1 MPIIIDN
8 DLRTMLIPSDL
19 TLLGVESD
27 DDVKKIEFQM
37 PKTYCGFDLSQFEV
51 RVNFMN
57 AHGDG
62 DLYIAD
68 DVTVSGD
75 NLTFTWLV
83 GRSACMYK
91 GNTQF
96 IVCLK
101 KFDSNS
107 VVVQEFNTTV
117 YSLPVLEGLETT
129 EVVVQQNPDI
139 IEHILVLIEQAGIL
153 NPDDYYNKQE
163 VDALIPTELPNPEP
177 LTINGT
183 SYDGSEAVNMS
194 ITVESNAIENITGK
208 LIHVVDAVP
217 GAVEDLKLYDSNSQS
232 VASAE
237 IAVSNKNLFRIDL
250 IDNQVISKGITF
262 TKNQDGSISA
272 TGTSTDNNA
281 QTTCEIDKN
290 CFTTG
295 KVYTLSSNKA
305 LGFVVVRLDFTFTDD
320 STLTVNALNEQKS
333 FLLSKEVS
341 SCIASVTVPN
351 TNSYVNNEKVYP
363 QLELN
368 DYATSFIMNE
378 YSAIEFDGSEMPE
391 LPASISNLWS
401 NDDTV
406 ANIDMTYTANVIM
419 TSIDSYMN
427 ENVKSNQPTGNLTSQ
442 WDGVY
447 TVSLGME

>member
-8 DLRTMLIPSDL
+8 DLRTMSIPSDL

-37 PKTYCGFDLSQFEV
+37 PKTYCGFDLSEFEV
-51 RVNFMN
+51 RVNYMN
-57 AHGDG
+57 ANGDG

-91 GNTQF
+91 GLTQF

-117 YSLPVLEGLETT
+117 YSLPVLKGLETT
-129 EVVVQQNPDI
+129 EIVEQQNPDI
-139 IEHILVLIEQAGIL
+139 IEYILKLIDQAGIL
-153 NPDDYYNKQE
+153 NPDDYYTKQQ
-163 VDALIPTELPNPEP
+163 VDALIPTELPNPEA

-183 SYDGSEAVNMS
+183 SYDGSQAVDMTIVAQNEVVQ
-194 ITVESNAIENITGK
+194 TVTAK
-208 LIHVVDAVP
+208 MIHVVDAVP
-217 GAVEDLKLYDSNSQS
+217 GAVEDLKLYDSNSQG

-250 IDNQVISKGITF
+250 IDNQVVSKGITF

-272 TGTSTDNNA
+272 TGTSTDSNA
-281 QTTCEIDKN
+281 QTACEIDKN

-305 LGFVVVRLDFTFTDD
+305 LGSVVVRLDFTFTDE

-333 FLLSKEVS
+333 FSLSKVVS

-351 TNSYVNNEKVYP
+351 TNTYVNEKVYP
-363 QLELN
+363 QLEVN
-368 DYATSFIMNE
+368 DYATSFAMNE
-378 YSAIEFDGSEMPE
+378 YEAIDFDGTEMPE
-391 LPASISNLWS
+391 LPASISNVWS

-406 ANIDMTYTANVIM
+406 ANIEMSYTANTVL
-419 TSIDSYMN
+419 TAIDSYMGDN
-427 ENVKSNQPTGNLTSQ
+427 FKIDLPTGNLISQ

>member
-91 GNTQF
+91 GLTHF

-129 EVVVQQNPDI
+129 DVVVQQNPDI
-139 IEHILVLIEQAGIL
+139 IEHILKLIEQAGIL
-153 NPDDYYNKQE
+153 NPDDYYTKQQ
-163 VDALIPTELPNPEP
+163 VDALIPTELPNPEA

-183 SYDGSEAVNMS
+183 TYDGSQAVDMTIVAQNEV
-194 ITVESNAIENITGK
+194 IRTVSGK
-208 LIHVVDAVP
+208 LIHVVDAVS
-217 GAVEDLKLYDSNSQS
+217 GAVEDLKLYDSNSQVIS
-232 VASAE
+232 SAE
-237 IAVSNKNLFRIDL
+237 IAVTNKNLFRIDL

-272 TGTSTDNNA
+272 VGTSTDSNS

-290 CFTTG
+290 CFVTD

-305 LGFVVVRLDFTFTDD
+305 LGSVVVRLDFTFTDD

-333 FLLSKEVS
+333 FSLSKNVA

-351 TNSYVNNEKVYP
+351 TNTYVNEKVYP
-363 QLELN
+363 QLEVN
-368 DYATSFIMNE
+368 SYATSFVINE
-378 YSAIEFDGSEMPE
+378 YESIDFDGSEMPV
-391 LPASISNLWS
+391 LPDLISNLWC

-406 ANIDMTYTANVIM
+406 SNIEMSYTANTVM
-419 TSIDSYMN
+419 TAIDSYMG
-427 ENVKSNQPTGNLTSQ
+427 ENFRIELPTGNLISQ

>member
-8 DLRTMLIPSDL
+8 DLRTMSIPSDL

-37 PKTYCGFDLSQFEV
+37 PKTYCGFDLSEFEV
-51 RVNFMN
+51 RVNYMN
-57 AHGDG
+57 ANGDG

-91 GNTQF
+91 GLTQF

-117 YSLPVLEGLETT
+117 YSLPVLKGLETT
-129 EVVVQQNPDI
+129 EIVEQQNPDI
-139 IEHILVLIEQAGIL
+139 IEYILKLIGQAGIL
-153 NPDDYYNKQE
+153 NPDDYYTKQQ
-163 VDALIPTELPNPEP
+163 VDALIPTELPNPEA
-177 LTINGT
+177 LTINGNT
-183 SYDGSEAVNMS
+183 YDGSQAVDLTIVAQNEVVQ
-194 ITVESNAIENITGK
+194 TVTSK
-208 LIHVVDAVP
+208 MIHVVDAVP
-217 GAVEDLKLYDSNSQS
+217 GAVEDLNLYDSNSQA

-250 IDNQVISKGITF
+250 IDNQVVSKGITF

-272 TGTSTDNNA
+272 TGTSTDSNA

-295 KVYTLSSNKA
+295 KAYTLSSNKA
-305 LGFVVVRLDFTFTDD
+305 LGSVVVRLDFTFTDE

-333 FLLSKEVS
+333 FSLSKVVS

-351 TNSYVNNEKVYP
+351 TNTYVNEKVYP
-363 QLELN
+363 QLEVN
-368 DYATSFIMNE
+368 NYATSFVMNE
-378 YSAIEFDGSEMPE
+378 YEAIDFDGSEMPE

-406 ANIDMTYTANVIM
+406 ASIEMSYTANTVM
-419 TSIDSYMN
+419 TAINSYMGDN
-427 ENVKSNQPTGNLTSQ
+427 FKIDLPTGNLISQ

>member
-8 DLRTMLIPSDL
+8 DLRTMSIPSDL

-37 PKTYCGFDLSQFEV
+37 PKTYCGFDLSEFEV
-51 RVNFMN
+51 RVNYMN

-91 GNTQF
+91 GLTQF

-117 YSLPVLEGLETT
+117 YSLPVLKGLETT
-129 EVVVQQNPDI
+129 EIVEQQNPDI
-139 IEHILVLIEQAGIL
+139 IEYILKLIDQAGIL
-153 NPDDYYNKQE
+153 NPDDYYTKQQ
-163 VDALIPTELPNPEP
+163 VDALIPTELPNPEA
-177 LTINGT
+177 LTINGNT
-183 SYDGSEAVNMS
+183 YDGSQAVDLTIVAQNEVVQ
-194 ITVESNAIENITGK
+194 TVTSK
-208 LIHVVDAVP
+208 MIHVVDAVP
-217 GAVEDLKLYDSNSQS
+217 GAVEDLNLYDSNSQA

-250 IDNQVISKGITF
+250 IDNQVVSKGITF

-272 TGTSTDNNA
+272 TGTSTDSNA

-290 CFTTG
+290 CFTTS

-305 LGFVVVRLDFTFTDD
+305 LGSVVVRLDFTFTDE
-320 STLTVNALNEQKS
+320 STLTVNALNEQKRFS
-333 FLLSKEVS
+333 LSKVVS

-351 TNSYVNNEKVYP
+351 TNTYVNEKVYP
-363 QLELN
+363 QLEVN
-368 DYATSFIMNE
+368 DYATSFVMNE
-378 YSAIEFDGSEMPE
+378 YESIDFDGSEMPE

-406 ANIDMTYTANVIM
+406 ASIEMSYTANTVM
-419 TSIDSYMN
+419 TAINAYMGDNFKIDL
-427 ENVKSNQPTGNLTSQ
+427 PTGNLISQ

>member
-8 DLRTMLIPSDL
+8 DLRTMSIPSDL

-37 PKTYCGFDLSQFEV
+37 PKTYCGFDLSEFEV
-51 RVNFMN
+51 RVNYMN

-91 GNTQF
+91 GLTQF

-117 YSLPVLEGLETT
+117 YSLPVLKGLETT
-129 EVVVQQNPDI
+129 EIVEQQNPDI
-139 IEHILVLIEQAGIL
+139 IEYILKLIDQAGIL
-153 NPDDYYNKQE
+153 NPDDYYTKQQ
-163 VDALIPTELPNPEP
+163 VDALIPTELPNPEA
-177 LTINGT
+177 LTINGNT
-183 SYDGSEAVNMS
+183 YDGSQAVDLTIVAQNEVVQ
-194 ITVESNAIENITGK
+194 TVTAK
-208 LIHVVDAVP
+208 MIHVVDAVP
-217 GAVEDLKLYDSNSQS
+217 GAVEDLKLYDSNSQA

-250 IDNQVISKGITF
+250 IDNQVVSKGITF

-272 TGTSTDNNA
+272 TGTSTDSNA

-305 LGFVVVRLDFTFTDD
+305 LGSVVVRLDFTFIDE

-333 FLLSKEVS
+333 FSLSKVVAN
-341 SCIASVTVPN
+341 CIASVTVPN
-351 TNSYVNNEKVYP
+351 TNTYVNEKVYP
-363 QLELN
+363 QLEVN
-368 DYATSFIMNE
+368 DYATSFVMNE
-378 YSAIEFDGSEMPE
+378 YEAIDFDGSEMPE
-391 LPASISNLWS
+391 LPASISNVWS

-406 ANIDMTYTANVIM
+406 ANIEMSYTANTVL
-419 TSIDSYMN
+419 TAIDSYMGDN
-427 ENVKSNQPTGNLTSQ
+427 FKIDLPTGNLISQ

>member
-8 DLRTMLIPSDL
+8 DLRTMSIPSDL

-101 KFDSNS
+101 KFNS
-107 VVVQEFNTTV
+107 EDVVVQEFNTTV

-139 IEHILVLIEQAGIL
+139 IEHILTLIEEAGIL
-153 NPDDYYNKQE
+153 NPDDYYNKEE
-163 VDALIPTELPNPEP
+163 VDALLPTELPNPEP

-183 SYDGSEAVNMS
+183 SYDGSEPVDMT
-194 ITVESNAIENITGK
+194 ITVESNVIRNITGK
-208 LIHVVDAVP
+208 MIHVVDAVP
-217 GAVEDLKLYDSNSQS
+217 GVVNDLKLYDSESQPI
-232 VASAE
+232 ASAE
-237 IAVSNKNLFRIDL
+237 IAVANKNLFRIDL

-262 TKNQDGSISA
+262 IKNQDGSISA
-272 TGTSTDNNA
+272 TGTSTDSNA
-281 QTTCEIDKN
+281 QTACEIDKN
-290 CFTTG
+290 CFITNN
-295 KVYTLSSNKA
+295 VYTLSANKA
-305 LGFVVVRLDFTFTDD
+305 LGSMVVRLDFTFTDD

-333 FLLSKEVS
+333 FILTKEVS

-351 TNSYVNNEKVYP
+351 TNTYVNEKVYP

-368 DYATSFIMNE
+368 DYATSFVINE
-378 YSAIEFDGSEMPE
+378 YEAITFDGTEMPE

-401 NDDTV
+401 NDDSV
-406 ANIDMTYTANVIM
+406 ASMDLKYTANIVM
-419 TSIDSYMN
+419 TSINSYMD
-427 ENVKSNQPTGNLTSQ
+427 ENVKSNQPTGQLTSL

>member
-8 DLRTMLIPSDL
+8 DLRTMSIPSDL

-37 PKTYCGFDLSQFEV
+37 PKTYCGFDLSEFEV
-51 RVNFMN
+51 RVNYMN

-91 GNTQF
+91 GLTQF

-117 YSLPVLEGLETT
+117 YSLPVLKGLETT
-129 EVVVQQNPDI
+129 EIVEQQNPDI
-139 IEHILVLIEQAGIL
+139 IEYILKLIDQAGIL
-153 NPDDYYNKQE
+153 NPDDYYTKQQ
-163 VDALIPTELPNPEP
+163 VDALIPTELPNPKA
-177 LTINGT
+177 LTINGNT
-183 SYDGSEAVNMS
+183 YDGSQAVDLTIVAQNEVVQ
-194 ITVESNAIENITGK
+194 TVTAK
-208 LIHVVDAVP
+208 MIHVVDAVP
-217 GAVEDLKLYDSNSQS
+217 GAVEDLKLYDSNSQA

-250 IDNQVISKGITF
+250 IDNQVVSKGITF

-272 TGTSTDNNA
+272 TGTSTDSNA
-281 QTTCEIDKN
+281 QTACEIDKN

-305 LGFVVVRLDFTFTDD
+305 LGSMVVRLDFTFTDE

-333 FLLSKEVS
+333 FSLSKVVS

-351 TNSYVNNEKVYP
+351 TNTYVNEKVYP
-363 QLELN
+363 QLEVN
-368 DYATSFIMNE
+368 DYATSFVMNE
-378 YSAIEFDGSEMPE
+378 YEAIDFDGSEMPE

-406 ANIDMTYTANVIM
+406 ASIEMSYTANTVF
-419 TSIDSYMN
+419 TAIDSYMGDN
-427 ENVKSNQPTGNLTSQ
+427 FKVDLPTGNLISQ

>member
-1 MPIIIDN
+1 
-8 DLRTMLIPSDL
+8 
-19 TLLGVESD
+19 
-27 DDVKKIEFQM
+27 M
-37 PKTYCGFDLSQFEV
+37 PKTYCGYDLSQFEV
-51 RVNFMN
+51 RVNYMN

-117 YSLPVLEGLETT
+117 YSLPVLQGLETT

-139 IEHILVLIEQAGIL
+139 IEYILKLIDQAGIL
-153 NPDDYYNKQE
+153 NPDDYYTKQQ
-163 VDALIPTELPNPEP
+163 VDALIPTELPNPEA
-177 LTINGT
+177 LTINGNV
-183 SYDGSEAVNMS
+183 YDGSQAVDLTIVAENEVVK
-194 ITVESNAIENITGK
+194 TVSGK
-208 LIHVVDAVP
+208 MIHVVDAVP
-217 GAVEDLKLYDSNSQS
+217 GAIESLALTDSSSQP

-237 IAVSNKNLFRIDL
+237 IAVTNKNLFRIDL
-250 IDNQVISKGITF
+250 IDNQVVSKGVTF

-272 TGTSTDNNA
+272 AGTSTDDNA
-281 QTTCEIDKN
+281 QTTCELDKN
-290 CFTTG
+290 CFVTG

-305 LGFVVVRLDFTFTDD
+305 LGSVVVRLDFTFIDE
-320 STLTVNALNEQKS
+320 STLTVDALNEQKS
-333 FLLSKEVS
+333 FSLSKVVS
-341 SCIASVTVPN
+341 SCIASITVPN
-351 TNSYVNNEKVYP
+351 TNTYVNEKVYP
-363 QLELN
+363 QLEVN
-368 DYATSFIMNE
+368 DYATSFVMNE
-378 YSAIEFDGSEMPE
+378 YEAIDFDGTEMPE

-406 ANIDMTYTANVIM
+406 ASIEMSYTANTVM
-419 TSIDSYMN
+419 TAIDSYMGDN
-427 ENVKSNQPTGNLTSQ
+427 FKIDLPTGNLTSQ

>member
-8 DLRTMLIPSDL
+8 DLRTMSIPSDL

-101 KFDSNS
+101 KFNS
-107 VVVQEFNTTV
+107 EDVVVQEFNTTV

-139 IEHILVLIEQAGIL
+139 IEHILTLIEEAGIL
-153 NPDDYYNKQE
+153 NPDDYYNKEE
-163 VDALIPTELPNPEP
+163 VDALLPTELPNPEP

-183 SYDGSEAVNMS
+183 SYDGSEPVDMT
-194 ITVESNAIENITGK
+194 ITVESNVIRNITGK
-208 LIHVVDAVP
+208 MIHVVDAVP
-217 GAVEDLKLYDSNSQS
+217 GVVNDLKLYDSESQPI
-232 VASAE
+232 ASAE
-237 IAVSNKNLFRIDL
+237 IAVANKNLFRIDL

-262 TKNQDGSISA
+262 IKNQDGSISA
-272 TGTSTDNNA
+272 TGTSTDSNA

-290 CFTTG
+290 CFITNN
-295 KVYTLSSNKA
+295 VYTLSANKV
-305 LGFVVVRLDFTFTDD
+305 LGSMVVRLDFTFTDD

-333 FLLSKEVS
+333 FILSKEVS

-351 TNSYVNNEKVYP
+351 TNTYVNEKVYP

-368 DYATSFIMNE
+368 DYATSFVINE
-378 YSAIEFDGSEMPE
+378 YEAITFDGTEMPE
-391 LPASISNLWS
+391 LPASISNLWC
-401 NDDTV
+401 NDDSV
-406 ANIDMTYTANVIM
+406 ASMDLKYTANIVM
-419 TSIDSYMN
+419 TSINSYMD
-427 ENVKSNQPTGNLTSQ
+427 ENVKSNQPTGQLTSQ